1 MRKLITTISAAA
13 ILVGV
18 ALPAAATPL
27 FDSFGEFPAATF
39 GGSGISTVAVAHS
52 VIHVGSGDLIEI
64 ALTATPRFSNPD
76 LSNDGAGTFF
86 ATPGLND
93 GLVGSPTLGAT
104 WNIGFYAAFTDG
116 VTFADRPDVTVGLAY
131 DTDPGAGVDFGFLDL
146 TFLLAAFGDPSA
158 TGVIEG
164 SENMA
169 FSFLNPGSSIPGIFL
184 PGSAFDPFASG
195 IYEFSLLAE
204 SIEDGGFISIDVIVA
219 AVPLPGA
226 LVIFG
231 SGLFLLG
238 LRRRAVA

>member
-1 MRKLITTISAAA
+1 MRKRFLTISA
-13 ILVGV
+13 V
-18 ALPAAATPL
+18 ALLAGLAAPAAATPV
-27 FDSFGEFPAATF
+27 FDSFGAFPAATF
-39 GGSGISTVAVAHS
+39 GGSGISTAAVAHS
-52 VIHVGSGDLIEI
+52 VIHVGEGDLIEI

-76 LSNDGAGTFF
+76 LTNDGAGRFF

-93 GLVGSPTLGAT
+93 GLVGSPNLGAT
-104 WNIGFYAAFTDG
+104 WNIGFYAAFSDG

-164 SENMA
+164 SENLA
-169 FSFLNPGSSIPGIFL
+169 FDFLNPGSSVPGIFL
-184 PGSAFDPFASG
+184 PAFAFDPFASG
-195 IYEFSLLAE
+195 TYEFSLLAE
-204 SIEDGGFISIDVIVA
+204 SSQDGGFVSIDVIVA

-238 LRRRAVA
+238 LRRRATL